1 MNFTSIV
8 YLPFLVITLGLFY
21 AFRDRSKARL
31 WLLLVASYIFYAWWD
46 VRFLSLIIIISL
58 TNYLAGKMIFE
69 AEEASRRR
77 SFLIVSLVV
86 SLGVLG
92 YFKYCNFFIETFT
105 VLMTHLGIPMKISA
119 LNIMLP
125 VGISFYTFQAMTYTL
140 DIYRGTM
147 KPTDSALKFFT
158 YVAFFPKLL
167 VGPIAR
173 ARDMLPQFDRVE
185 TNSLQEEGLVRIMY
199 GLCKK
204 LLLADVLGRL
214 IVDPAFSDPEAYK
227 GLPMLLAVY
236 GYTFQIFLDFSAYT
250 DIAIGSAQLF
260 GFRLPQNF
268 RSPYLAADP
277 REFWRRWHITFS
289 SWLRDY
295 LYISLGGNRGGKLRT
310 YLNITITFFL
320 GGLWHGAGMNFIIWG
335 LLHAFYDIVYRME
348 SVHAVMQ
355 KVPRMIRVMFFFH
368 LVAFAWIFFRS
379 STLSQVSL
387 VLSSLDLT
395 AVFISA
401 EHYGLAL
408 KAAIILIISLIIHTV
423 FESRIEGLGVIYAG
437 LPAFARGAVMYGFSL
452 LLYYASELSYLH
464 NTFIYFQF

>member
-1 MNFTSIV
+1 MNFTSII
-8 YLPFLVITLGLFY
+8 YLPFLVITLVLFH
-21 AFRDRSKARL
+21 AFKGQTSARN
-31 WLLLVASYIFYAWWD
+31 WLLLVASYLFYAWWD

-58 TNYLAGKMIFE
+58 TNYLAGRMIHE
-69 AEEASRRR
+69 SEETSGRRW
-77 SFLIVSLVV
+77 FLIVSIVV
-86 SLGVLG
+86 SLGILG
-92 YFKYCNFFIETFT
+92 YFKYCNFFIETFVT
-105 VLMTHLGIPMKISA
+105 LMDHAGIGIKVST
-119 LNIMLP
+119 LNILLP
-125 VGISFYTFQAMTYTL
+125 LGISFYTFQAMTYTL
-140 DIYRGTM
+140 DIYRGAM

-173 ARDMLPQFDRVE
+173 ARDMLPQFDSVE

-214 IVDPAFSDPEAYK
+214 IVGPAFADPQVYK

-277 REFWRRWHITFS
+277 RDFWRRWHITFS

-295 LYISLGGNRGGKLRT
+295 LYISLGGNRKGRLRS

-335 LLHAFYDIVYRME
+335 LLHAFYDIVYRLE
-348 SVHAVMQ
+348 SVHAFMQ
-355 KVPRMIRVMFFFH
+355 KMPRMIRVVFFFH
-368 LVAFAWIFFRS
+368 LVAFAWIFFRLPS
-379 STLSQVSL
+379 LEQVSL
-387 VLSSLDLT
+387 VLSCMDPG
-395 AVFISA
+395 AVLLSPA
-401 EHYGLAL
+401 HYGLAL
-408 KAAIILIISLIIHTV
+408 KTTAILALSLVIHNV
-423 FESRIEGLGVIYAG
+423 FEPRIERLGVLYSG
-437 LPAFARGAVMYGFSL
+437 LPAYARGAVMYVFSL

-464 NTFIYFQF
+464 SNFIYFQF